1 MVNTTYIGNE
11 LSLFSNAVRWK
22 GYYSKQLGRF
32 IRGRV
37 LEVGAGIGE
46 TTGHLMKA
54 GTASA
59 WTCLEPDP
67 ALSSI
72 ISEKAKSDSL
82 PLMPKIINGTTG
94 NLPEDC
100 KFDTILYID
109 VIEHIENDAT
119 ELSRAIKH
127 LNTGGHLIILVP
139 AHNFL
144 FSPFDAAIGHFRR
157 YNRSRLNQAI
167 PKGLSL
173 VYQRYLDSLGML
185 LSISNKL
192 FLRSKHPTLAQI
204 LFWDRFIVPLSRFT
218 DFLFTYRLGKTLIGV
233 WRA

>member
-1 MVNTTYIGNE
+1 MVSSTYIGNE

-46 TTGHLMKA
+46 TTSHLMKTGA
-54 GTASA
+54 ASA

-67 ALSSI
+67 VLSTCILEKVNNDSFTLNTEI
-72 ISEKAKSDSL
+72 IT
-82 PLMPKIINGTTG
+82 GTTAD
-94 NLPEDC
+94 LPEDR

-109 VIEHIENDAT
+109 VIEHIENDAE
-119 ELSRAIKH
+119 ELSRAARH
-127 LNTGGHLIILVP
+127 LEPGGHLIVLVP

-144 FSPFDAAIGHFRR
+144 FSPFDAAIGHYRR
-157 YNRSRLNQAI
+157 YNRKRLNEAK
-167 PKGLSL
+167 PAGLMR
-173 VYQRYLDSLGML
+173 VYLRYLDSLGML

-192 FLRSKHPTLAQI
+192 ILRSSHPTRTQI

-218 DFLFTYRLGKTLIGV
+218 DLFSAYRLGKTLIGV